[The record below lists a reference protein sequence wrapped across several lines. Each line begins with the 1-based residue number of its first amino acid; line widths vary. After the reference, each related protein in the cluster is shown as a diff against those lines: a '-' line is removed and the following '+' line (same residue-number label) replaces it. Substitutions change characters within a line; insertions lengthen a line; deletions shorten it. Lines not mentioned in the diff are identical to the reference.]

1 MHSTFVLT
9 SCLWHLRICYQVIW
23 DWKPSEFLV
32 KCVRKCWPS
41 LPFRGTWRLF
51 MRKKGKIWGC
61 VECGKILQDEK
72 RLTQH
77 QTIHNPQSEN
87 PSFFYCQD
95 CNYKT
100 KCKDYLVDHR
110 RLMHNQT
117 GNGQYICI
125 SGKCSKKPISFPN
138 QPRLDKHKT
147 CHASEK
153 CEECGKI
160 FGAKRNLKRHKKKK
174 APERASRFECEF
186 KSQWWRQKWKCNC
199 SNSRC
204 IRWCLECGHDHCNKI
219 EIFDHVSIY
228 TSYQK

>member
-174 APERASRFECEF
+174 H
-186 KSQWWRQKWKCNC
+186 QKEQADLSVN
-199 SNSRC
+199 SNHSDGDRNGNATVQ
-204 IRWCLECGHDHCNKI
+204 IQDALSDALNVDMIIVTK
-219 EIFDHVSIY
+219 
-228 TSYQK
+228 

>member
-153 CEECGKI
+153 CQECGKI

-174 APERASRFECEF
+174 H
-186 KSQWWRQKWKCNC
+186 QKEQADLSVN
-199 SNSRC
+199 SNHSDGDRNGNATVQ
-204 IRWCLECGHDHCNKI
+204 IQDALGDALNVDMIIVTK
-219 EIFDHVSIY
+219 
-228 TSYQK
+228 

>member
-1 MHSTFVLT
+1 MTSAHLLSGDMRLKTFRVPCEVCKKMLAFT
-9 SCLWHLRICYQVIW
+9 SVSRHMKTVHAEKI
-23 DWKPSEFLV
+23 
-32 KCVRKCWPS
+32 
-41 LPFRGTWRLF
+41 
-51 MRKKGKIWGC
+51 GKIWGC

-138 QPRLDKHKT
+138 QSRLDKHKI

-174 APERASRFECEF
+174 H
-186 KSQWWRQKWKCNC
+186 QKEHADLSVN
-199 SNSRC
+199 SNHSDGDRNGNATVQ
-204 IRWCLECGHDHCNKI
+204 IQDALGDALNVDMIIVTK
-219 EIFDHVSIY
+219 
-228 TSYQK
+228 

>member
-174 APERASRFECEF
+174 H
-186 KSQWWRQKWKCNC
+186 QKEQADLSVN
-199 SNSRC
+199 SNHSDGDRNGNATVQ
-204 IRWCLECGHDHCNKI
+204 IQDALGDALNVDMIIVTK
-219 EIFDHVSIY
+219 
-228 TSYQK
+228 

>member
-1 MHSTFVLT
+1 MTSAHLLSGDMRLKTFRVPCEVCKKMLAFT
-9 SCLWHLRICYQVIW
+9 SVSRHMKTVHAEKI
-23 DWKPSEFLV
+23 
-32 KCVRKCWPS
+32 
-41 LPFRGTWRLF
+41 
-51 MRKKGKIWGC
+51 GKIWGC

-174 APERASRFECEF
+174 H
-186 KSQWWRQKWKCNC
+186 QKEQADLSVN
-199 SNSRC
+199 SNHSDGDRN
-204 IRWCLECGHDHCNKI
+204 GNATV
-219 EIFDHVSIY
+219 EIQDALGDALNVGIIIV
-228 TSYQK
+228 TK

>member
-1 MHSTFVLT
+1 ML
-9 SCLWHLRICYQVIW
+9 LIC
-23 DWKPSEFLV
+23 
-32 KCVRKCWPS
+32 
-41 LPFRGTWRLF
+41 
-51 MRKKGKIWGC
+51 
-61 VECGKILQDEK
+61 
-72 RLTQH
+72 
-77 QTIHNPQSEN
+77 
-87 PSFFYCQD
+87 
-95 CNYKT
+95 KT

-174 APERASRFECEF
+174 H
-186 KSQWWRQKWKCNC
+186 QKEQPDLSVN
-199 SNSRC
+199 SNHSDGDRN
-204 IRWCLECGHDHCNKI
+204 GNATV
-219 EIFDHVSIY
+219 EIQDALGDALNVGIIIV
-228 TSYQK
+228 TK

>member
-1 MHSTFVLT
+1 M
-9 SCLWHLRICYQVIW
+9 
-23 DWKPSEFLV
+23 
-32 KCVRKCWPS
+32 KCVRKYI
-41 LPFRGTWRLF
+41 
-51 MRKKGKIWGC
+51 KIGKIWGC

-77 QTIHNPQSEN
+77 QTIHNQSEN

-160 FGAKRNLKRHKKKK
+160 FGAKRNLKRHEKKKH
-174 APERASRFECEF
+174 
-186 KSQWWRQKWKCNC
+186 QKEQVDLSVN
-199 SNSRC
+199 SNHSDGDRN
-204 IRWCLECGHDHCNKI
+204 GNATV
-219 EIFDHVSIY
+219 EIQDALGDALNVGMIIV
-228 TSYQK
+228 TK

>member
-1 MHSTFVLT
+1 MLYEKLKFRFSIRNQLGEIFKESVFVFHDSFQGWTIISVSRPGSLDMM
-9 SCLWHLRICYQVIW
+9 L
-23 DWKPSEFLV
+23 FLELLHAF
-32 KCVRKCWPS
+32 RKC
-41 LPFRGTWRLF
+41 F
-51 MRKKGKIWGC
+51 
-61 VECGKILQDEK
+61 LQKLDAIIARAK
-72 RLTQH
+72 
-77 QTIHNPQSEN
+77 NPRMELGRWEN

-138 QPRLDKHKT
+138 QSRLDKHKT

-160 FGAKRNLKRHKKKK
+160 FGAKRNLKRHEKKKHQK
-174 APERASRFECEF
+174 EQVEF
-186 KSQWWRQKWKCNC
+186 KS
-199 SNSRC
+199 
-204 IRWCLECGHDHCNKI
+204 
-219 EIFDHVSIY
+219 
-228 TSYQK
+228 